1 MCNLCN
7 NITDKVNQVSLEEFG
22 AYLRKS
28 GNGIDFVLDID
39 EGEVDWGEINFC
51 PICGRKL
58 GD

>member
-1 MCNLCN
+1 MCNLCS
-7 NITDKVNQVSLEEFG
+7 NITDKANQVSLEEFG

-28 GNGIDFVLDID
+28 GNRITFTIYID